1 MMNVHITEEFP
12 QNQEYMDLKAAAGL
26 PEVEISAIATALNR
40 SVLSLLARDDNDRL
54 IGMGRVV
61 GDGAFYF
68 QLVDIMV
75 AASHLD
81 QGVEETIVS
90 ELLSRLKKIAPSG
103 AEVTVITDVPG
114 IQLYQHAGFK
124 LLYPDRYGM
133 ARSL

>member
-1 MMNVHITEEFP
+1 MMNVHVTEEFP
-12 QNQEYMDLKAAAGL
+12 QNQEYMDLKVAAGL

-61 GDGAFYF
+61 GDGAFNF

-81 QGVEETIVS
+81 QGVEEMIVS

-114 IQLYQHAGFK
+114 IKLYQHAGFK

>member
-1 MMNVHITEEFP
+1 MNVHITEEFP
-12 QNQEYMDLKAAAGL
+12 QNQEYMNLRVDAGL
-26 PEVEISAIATALNR
+26 PEVENSAIETALNR
-40 SVLSLLARDDNDRL
+40 SVLSLMARDGNDRL

-61 GDGAFYF
+61 GDGVFYF

-81 QGVEETIVS
+81 QGVEEMIVS
-90 ELLSRLKKIAPSG
+90 ELHSRLEKIAPIG

-114 IQLYQHAGFK
+114 IKLYQHAGFK

>member
-1 MMNVHITEEFP
+1 MMNVNITEEFP
-12 QNQEYMDLKAAAGL
+12 QIQEYMDLKAVTGL

-40 SVLSLLARDDNDRL
+40 SVLSLLARDGNDRL

-81 QGVEETIVS
+81 QGVEEMIVS

-114 IQLYQHAGFK
+114 IKLYQHAGFK